1 MQYRLSKQ
9 AERNLEDLL
18 IDGILTFGK
27 IQREHRRFI
36 HGSHVIFY
44 FINQD
49 YIVITTIV
57 NGAYIKDI
65 WDDI

>member
-44 FINQD
+44 KPRLYCYYHD
-49 YIVITTIV
+49 C
-57 NGAYIKDI
+57 
-65 WDDI
+65 